1 MACPWLCQ
9 SFDEMSVIRLSCGSA
24 MIGLT
29 TFMLCTSFIGMAQ
42 CGHMS
47 TRGGSDVRL
56 LFSACIILENIY
68 LYIFSFALLLS
79 LWYVCMLG

>member
-9 SFDEMSVIRLSCGSA
+9 SFDEMSVIRLSRGSA

-29 TFMLCTSFIGMAQ
+29 TFMLCISFVGMAQ

-56 LFSACIILENIY
+56 LFLELYILENIY
-68 LYIFSFALLLS
+68 LYIFSIALLLS
-79 LWYVCMLG
+79 LLYVCMLG